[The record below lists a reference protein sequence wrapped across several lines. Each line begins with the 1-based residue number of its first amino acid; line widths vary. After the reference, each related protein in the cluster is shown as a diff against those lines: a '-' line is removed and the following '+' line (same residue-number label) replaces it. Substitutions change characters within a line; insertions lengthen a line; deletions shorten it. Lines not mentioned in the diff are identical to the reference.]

1 MKESSSIALLFIPV
15 RFCRVLRI
23 HIDKLSR
30 LITPS
35 HASLRI
41 PHEYRVEAPWP
52 FAQQQIAYIS
62 AYKTPREKVQ
72 CVVRCITSIM
82 NLLQMASSRAPA
94 ADDLVPVL
102 IFVVIKVSLGSISLG
117 AASVKL
123 MQIVLCAGRPIHRI

>member
-1 MKESSSIALLFIPV
+1 M
-15 RFCRVLRI
+15 LRI

-30 LITPS
+30 LITPA
-35 HASLRI
+35 HVSLRI
-41 PHEYRVEAPWP
+41 PHEYRIEAPWP

-82 NLLQMASSRAPA
+82 NLLQMASSRSPA

-102 IFVVIKVSLGSISLG
+102 IFVVIKVSETSICTSTFGMLFPL
-117 AASVKL
+117 V
-123 MQIVLCAGRPIHRI
+123 

>member
-1 MKESSSIALLFIPV
+1 MIVNASHPPN
-15 RFCRVLRI
+15 RVLRI
-23 HIDKLSR
+23 HIAKLSR
-30 LITPS
+30 LITPA
-35 HASLRI
+35 HTSLRI

-82 NLLQMASSRAPA
+82 NLLQMACSRSPA

-102 IFVVIKVSLGSISLG
+102 IFVVIKVSVCDSYGTS
-117 AASVKL
+117 
-123 MQIVLCAGRPIHRI
+123 AGFELIL

>member
-1 MKESSSIALLFIPV
+1 MCTNRFESIAFQLPLV
-15 RFCRVLRI
+15 RASSVHRVLRI

-30 LITPS
+30 LITPA
-35 HASLRI
+35 HPLLRI

-82 NLLQMASSRAPA
+82 NLLQMASSRSPA

-102 IFVVIKVSLGSISLG
+102 IFVVIKVSAGQPVIVFVLSI
-117 AASVKL
+117 
-123 MQIVLCAGRPIHRI
+123 CTCH